1 LEKRCYISKEKN
13 KNKKQHILRKMIL
26 SPYKLSEDF
35 IKKKLTLIENGSLNL
50 TNYDGSNKTYGKI
63 NSILKADI
71 EVNNSKFYYNVLKG
85 GSTGLAE
92 SYIRDEFKT
101 SDLTSLI
108 ELTAKNINL
117 THRFSGILQIK
128 LLKNLF
134 KNLLF
139 SNTRSKSKEYISKHY
154 DLGNEFFSIWLDK
167 TLTYSSAIY
176 ENPKDDLANAQTNKY
191 NKLIDFI
198 KPKSGDKLLEIGCGW
213 GGFAE
218 HLAKNYDVKLDCIT
232 ISNKQLEFAQKRIFN
247 AGLNEKVDIK
257 FLDYRDVKGK
267 YDSIASIEMIEA
279 VGEKYLNEYF
289 SAIKNNLKPN
299 SIAAIQAIVIKDE
312 LFDRYRKNEDFI
324 QKYIFPGGFLPSLQS
339 IRNYCKDT
347 GLELTDY
354 NSYGKHYSNT
364 LKTWREN
371 FIRSWN
377 DISKQGFDQSF
388 KKIWDF
394 YFSYCEA
401 GFKARNIDLIQ
412 FSICNK

>member
-1 LEKRCYISKEKN
+1 
-13 KNKKQHILRKMIL
+13 MII
-26 SPYKLSEDF
+26 SPYKLSENF
-35 IKKKLTLIENGSLNL
+35 IKKKLDLIKDASLNL
-50 TNYDGSNKTYGKI
+50 TNYDGFNNTYGEI
-63 NSILKADI
+63 NSSIKADI
-71 EVNNSKFYYNVLKG
+71 EVKNSKFYFNILKG

-92 SYIRDEFKT
+92 SYVRDEFKT

-117 THRFSGILQIK
+117 THRFSGILQFK
-128 LLKNLF
+128 LF
-134 KNLLF
+134 KNIFRNILF
-139 SNTRSKSKEYISKHY
+139 SNTKSKSKEYISKHY

-176 ENPKDDLANAQTNKY
+176 ENPHDDLANAQTNKY

-198 KPKSGDKLLEIGCGW
+198 KPKSGDKVLEIGCGW

-218 HLAKNYDVKLDCIT
+218 HFAKSYDVKLDCIT
-232 ISNKQLEFAQKRIFN
+232 ISKKQLEFAQKRIFN
-247 AGLNEKVDIK
+247 AGLNEKVVIK
-257 FLDYRDVKGK
+257 FLDYRDVQGK

-279 VGEKYLNEYF
+279 VGEKYLNKYF

-299 SIAAIQAIVIKDE
+299 GIAAIQAIIIKDE

-339 IRNYCKDT
+339 IKNYSKNS
-347 GLELTDY
+347 GLQLTDY
-354 NSYGKHYSNT
+354 NSYGIHYSNT
-364 LKTWREN
+364 LKEWRQN

-377 DISKQGFDQSF
+377 EISKQGFDSSF

-401 GFKARNIDLIQ
+401 GFKSKNIDLIQ
-412 FSICNK
+412 FSLCNK